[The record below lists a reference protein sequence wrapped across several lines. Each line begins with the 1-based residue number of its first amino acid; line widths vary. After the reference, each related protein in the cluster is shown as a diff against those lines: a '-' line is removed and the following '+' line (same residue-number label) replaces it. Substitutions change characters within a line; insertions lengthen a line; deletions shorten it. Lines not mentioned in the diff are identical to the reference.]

1 MSIIFT
7 IFGILSFAMFTYA
20 VYAQSKQIEQLKKV
34 VRRHRKIVESL
45 STPLPQ
51 DAVSAQQSFEESW
64 NEIKK
69 ILDPDTT
76 MN

>member
-7 IFGILSFAMFTYA
+7 IFGIISFVMFAYA

-34 VRRHRKIVESL
+34 VRRQRKTVESL
-45 STPLPQ
+45 STPLAQ
-51 DAVSAQQSFEESW
+51 DTTSARQNFDEVW

-69 ILDPDTT
+69 ILDPDTAK
-76 MN
+76 N

>member
-7 IFGILSFAMFTYA
+7 IFGIISFVMFAYA
-20 VYAQSKQIEQLKKV
+20 VYAQSKQIEQLKKLS
-34 VRRHRKIVESL
+34 RYQQKTIARL
-45 STPLPQ
+45 STLRHQ
-51 DAVSAQQSFEESW
+51 DASDVQQNLEESW

-76 MN
+76 HN

>member
-7 IFGILSFAMFTYA
+7 IFGIISFIMFAYA
-20 VYAQSKQIEQLKKV
+20 VYAQSKQIEQLKKA
-34 VRRHRKIVESL
+34 VRRQRKIIESL

-51 DAVSAQQSFEESW
+51 DALSVQQRFEESW
-64 NEIKK
+64 NEIEK

-76 MN
+76 KN